1 VKSYVSIV
9 PVNELLKEL
18 KENIFPYWMNKMV
31 DEEHGGFYGKRNGYD
46 ELEVNALK
54 AIILNAR
61 ILWTFSNAARTY
73 NDSQYLQIAD
83 RAFHYILNYF
93 IDSTYGGVYW
103 MVDYEGNP
111 IQTKKQV
118 YAQAFAIYALAEYH

>member
-73 NDSQYLQIAD
+73 NDSQ
-83 RAFHYILNYF
+83 
-93 IDSTYGGVYW
+93 
-103 MVDYEGNP
+103 
-111 IQTKKQV
+111 
-118 YAQAFAIYALAEYH
+118 